1 MQKRDSFLP
10 TENVMDQFHDIRPYN
25 DDEVVGV
32 LNNLV
37 DTPDFINTIIDF
49 RFAGWPKLLRAPL
62 AFAVK
67 IALKRQVSGIN
78 NVHDFQMRV
87 AGYMERMIKTTTSD
101 VEYRGL
107 EKLEKGVGYLFL
119 SNHRDIAMDPAFV
132 NYGLYLAEL
141 NTVRIAI
148 GDNLLRRPFVSD
160 LMRLNK
166 SFIVKR
172 SVNGIR
178 EMMAAFAQLSGYIT
192 HSLTKDQCNI
202 WIAQKEGR
210 AKDGVDQTDPALIKM
225 LYMSQKKEKISFP
238 EAMAKLKIVP
248 VSISYE
254 YDPCA
259 FDKARE
265 LYEKSTTGNYEKTEF
280 EDIDSIKNGIVGKKG
295 KVVVTFGDI
304 LKDGIDTP
312 EELVAAVDRQ
322 IITNYAIQGSN
333 KAALAIEQGL
343 PSTDSAFAT
352 YLESCPQDLRDTV
365 IAMYANPLKQ
375 QMKYLKK

>member
-1 MQKRDSFLP
+1 
-10 TENVMDQFHDIRPYN
+10 MDQFHDIRPYN

-32 LNNLV
+32 LHNLV
-37 DTPDFINTIIDF
+37 DTPDFINTIVGF
-49 RFAGWPKLLRAPL
+49 RFAGWPKLLQAPL

-67 IALKRQVSGIN
+67 LALKRQVAGIK

-87 AGYMERMIKTTTSD
+87 AGYMDRMIKTTTSD
-101 VEYRGL
+101 VEYRGI

-132 NYGLYLAEL
+132 NYGLYLAGL
-141 NTVRIAI
+141 DTVRIAI

-172 SVNGIR
+172 SANGIR
-178 EMMAAFAQLSGYIT
+178 EMMAAFGQLSSYIT
-192 HSLTKDQCNI
+192 HSLTQDQSNI

-210 AKDGVDQTDPALIKM
+210 AKDGLDQTDQALIKM
-225 LYMSQKKEKISFP
+225 LYMSQKKEKLSFS
-238 EAMAKLKIVP
+238 EAMANLKIVP

-265 LYEKSTTGNYEKTEF
+265 LYEKSTTGNYEKAEF
-280 EDIDSIKNGIVGKKG
+280 EDIDSIKNGIVGQKG
-295 KVVVTFGDI
+295 KVVVTFGDV
-304 LKDGIDTP
+304 LKDGIETP
-312 EELVAAVDRQ
+312 EALVAEVDRQ
-322 IITNYAIQGSN
+322 VITNYAIQASN
-333 KAALAIEQGL
+333 EAALAIQQGK
-343 PSTDSAFAT
+343 PSTDSAFST
-352 YLESCPQDLRDTV
+352 YLESCPEELRDTV
-365 IAMYANPLKQ
+365 VAMYANPLKQ
-375 QMKYLKK
+375 QQKYLNKE